1 MRGCGSASAEALGPK
16 IQSLNERLVVGT
28 FLDFDSRGLSGKALK
43 MHWLQQTSILLILV
57 P

>member
-43 MHWLQQTSILLILV
+43 MHWL
-57 P
+57 